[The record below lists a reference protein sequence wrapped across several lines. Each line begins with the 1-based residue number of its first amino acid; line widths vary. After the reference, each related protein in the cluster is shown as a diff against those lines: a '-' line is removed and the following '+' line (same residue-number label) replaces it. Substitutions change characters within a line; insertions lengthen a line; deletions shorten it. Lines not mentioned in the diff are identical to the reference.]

1 MNKLVEGTLQA
12 GQRRYAI
19 VIGRFNTLI
28 TERLADGAEE
38 TLRRHGADPDKIV
51 RVRVPGAFE
60 IPLVAKRLAESGR
73 FDAIVCVGAV
83 IRGGTPHFEQIAASV
98 TSGLGRVM
106 LDSGVPVTFGI
117 LTTDNVEQAIERAG
131 TKMGNKGE
139 EAALAAIEMADLM
152 ARLEEFDS

>member
-1 MNKLVEGTLQA
+1 MNEIVEGSLQA
-12 GQRRYAI
+12 GARRYAI

-28 TERLADGAEE
+28 TERLAAGAEAA
-38 TLRRHGADPDKIV
+38 LRRHGADPEKIV
-51 RVRVPGAFE
+51 CVRVPGAFE
-60 IPLVAKRLAESGR
+60 IPLAAKRLAESGR

-83 IRGGTPHFEQIAASV
+83 IRGGTPHFERIAAAV

-106 LDSGVPVTFGI
+106 LDSGIPVTFGI
-117 LTTDNVEQAIERAG
+117 LTTDTVEQAIERAG

-152 ARLEEFDS
+152 ARLEESGS